1 MTRLALVGVGRWG
14 KNYLNTIRN
23 LSFCELPDSLI
34 KTKDYKDLISAD
46 NIDGVIIATPASTH
60 FQIAKEFLENG
71 FNVLIEKPLV
81 TNYKDALALFEIAKR
96 NKNVVMVGHVY
107 LYNPAFVEVKKMV
120 QNIGNIKY
128 ISSEGMN
135 YGPIR
140 SDVSALWDWAPHDI
154 SMLIDL
160 LGNLPEEVSGYGESV
175 LRPNTKFYDI
185 CSLKLKFSKNIFAF
199 INVSWLSPLKKRNM
213 IIVGNKSTI
222 VFDDTLEKKIS
233 VIDNVSKKKE
243 FPFFS
248 KKSPLSEE
256 ISSFVGLIRNNKKT
270 NKSDLKMGLAV
281 TEIIE
286 ACEMSI
292 GLGGKNI
299 KLNNF
304 II

>member
-1 MTRLALVGVGRWG
+1 MTTMALVGSGRWG
-14 KNYLNTIRN
+14 KNYINTIRS
-23 LSFCELPDSLI
+23 LSSCELPDSFI
-34 KTKDYKDLISAD
+34 KTKDYKELFNID

-71 FNVLIEKPLV
+71 FNVLIEKPFV
-81 TNYKDALALFEIAKR
+81 TSYKDALVLSEIAKR
-96 NKNVVMVGHVY
+96 NKNVVMVGHIY
-107 LYNPAFVEVKKMV
+107 LYNPAFVEVKKII
-120 QNIGNIKY
+120 QSIGNIKY
-128 ISSEGMN
+128 ISSEGMD

-140 SDVSALWDWAPHDI
+140 PDISALWDWVPHDI

-185 CSLKLKFSKNIFAF
+185 CSLKLKFPKNIFAF
-199 INVSWLSPLKKRNM
+199 INVSCLSPLKKRNM

-243 FPFFS
+243 FPSFS

-256 ISSFVGLIRNNKKT
+256 ISGFVNLIKANKSI
-270 NKSDLKMGLAV
+270 NKSDLKMGLTV
-281 TEIIE
+281 TKIIE
-286 ACEMSI
+286 ACEMSMS
-292 GLGGKNI
+292 LGGKGI
-299 KLNNF
+299 KL
-304 II
+304 